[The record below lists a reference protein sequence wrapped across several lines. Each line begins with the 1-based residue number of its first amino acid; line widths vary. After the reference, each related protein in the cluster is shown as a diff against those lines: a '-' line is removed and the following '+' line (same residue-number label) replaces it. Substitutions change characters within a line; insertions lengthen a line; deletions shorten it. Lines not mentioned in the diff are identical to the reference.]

1 MPRTLSFNESHLDAR
16 ILRRGVVARLR
27 TFPEVFSVERHV
39 GGGEPEGHILY
50 RVTLRIE
57 AESDFLDTAEPT
69 NPALRRLLQEFA
81 YWPENSFEPYREP
94 PPREVRSLSEVLS
107 QDARDQIITQALAT
121 SEGRSRLAQ
130 AMVAPLRARRDYQSI
145 GRRTL
150 LVEQLPEGALPIYD
164 RDPEVGQMAV
174 SHGWDGNGSPLA
186 APPAWVQPGQ
196 WAYNARLDQYLVILE
211 KEPKSSNLY
220 GFKAEIWRSPEP
232 ARWFDVDYIYE
243 NWKPCDPPADPLSQW
258 DRLLGDDAL

>member
-1 MPRTLSFNESHLDAR
+1 MPRTLWFNESHLDAR

-39 GGGEPEGHILY
+39 GGGEPVGHILY
-50 RVTLRIE
+50 RVTLRVE
-57 AESDFLDTAEPT
+57 AETDFLDTAEPT
-69 NPALRRLLQEFA
+69 DPSLRRLLQEFA
-81 YWPENSFEPYREP
+81 YIESYQEP
-94 PPREVRSLSEVLS
+94 PPNVIRPLSETITE
-107 QDARDQIITQALAT
+107 DIRDQILSQALST
-121 SEGRSRLAQ
+121 TEGLSRLAQ
-130 AMVAPLRARRDYQSI
+130 SMAAPLRARLDYQSV
-145 GRRTL
+145 GRRTF

-243 NWKPCDPPADPLSQW
+243 NWKPCDPPAEPQPFW